1 MTYPDTGAAVIAR
14 VALDLLF
21 PGYGARL
28 LRANG
33 YLR

>member
-1 MTYPDTGAAVIAR
+1 MTYSDVGLAVICR
-14 VALDLLF
+14 VALDLLN

-33 YLR
+33 YLK